1 METTDSYVDG
11 RYTFTFWS
19 AILDKNNREKTWSSS
34 GDENVVRVLSFT
46 YANLLDESTEEA
58 NVINIEYTDV
68 GNEEIFCILQKGN
81 AAYWLQIFLSSS
93 CLGCKL

>member
-1 METTDSYVDG
+1 METTDSYFDG

-34 GDENVVRVLSFT
+34 RDENVVQILSFVMA
-46 YANLLDESTEEA
+46 YLLDKSTKEA

-68 GNEEIFCILQKGN
+68 GNEEIFCVLQKGN
-81 AAYWLQIFLSSS
+81 AAY
-93 CLGCKL
+93 

>member
-34 GDENVVRVLSFT
+34 GDENVVRALSFT

-68 GNEEIFCILQKGN
+68 GNEEVLCVLQKCN
-81 AAYWLQIFLSSS
+81 AAY
-93 CLGCKL
+93 

>member
-19 AILDKNNREKTWSSS
+19 AILDKNNIEKTWSSS

-46 YANLLDESTEEA
+46 YANLLDESKEEA

-81 AAYWLQIFLSSS
+81 AAY
-93 CLGCKL
+93 

>member
-1 METTDSYVDG
+1 METTDSYFDG

-34 GDENVVRVLSFT
+34 GDEKVVRVLSFT
-46 YANLLDESTEEA
+46 HANLLDESTEEA

-68 GNEEIFCILQKGN
+68 GNEEVLCVLQKGN
-81 AAYWLQIFLSSS
+81 AAY
-93 CLGCKL
+93 